1 MEKLVSN
8 PEKNYLAVAL
18 SGKTDREILEQMAE
32 VFWKEGYVKETFRE
46 AIVQRELAFPTG
58 LPMGEVNVAIPHTDP
73 EHVNKAGFC
82 LGILDNPVTFSV
94 MGAEGETVD
103 VSVIFMLAIKRKEDQ
118 LENLQ
123 KLITIC
129 QDQEMLK
136 VLLTGDIDKINE
148 VMAALTGN

>member
-8 PEKNYLAVAL
+8 PNKTYLAVSL
-18 SGKTDREILEQMAE
+18 SGNSDREVLEQMAE
-32 VFWKEGYVKETFRE
+32 ALREEGYVKDTFSD
-46 AIVQRELAFPTG
+46 AIIQREIAFPTG

-82 LGILDNPVTFSV
+82 LGILDSPVTFNI
-94 MGAEGETVD
+94 MGTEGEKID
-103 VSVIFMLAIKRKEDQ
+103 ASIIFMLAIKRKEDQ

-136 VLLTGDIDKINE
+136 VLLTKNIDKINE
-148 VMAALTGN
+148 VMTALTGN

>member
-18 SGKTDREILEQMAE
+18 SGENDKEVLEQMAE
-32 VFWKEGYVKETFRE
+32 AFRE
-46 AIVQRELAFPTG
+46 ENYVRDTYKNAIVQRELAFPTG

-82 LGILDNPVTFSV
+82 LGILDKQVTFDV
-94 MGAEGETVD
+94 MGSEGEKVD
-103 VSVIFMLAIKRKEDQ
+103 VSIIFMLAIKRKEEQ

-123 KLITIC
+123 KLIAIC

-136 VLLTGDIDKINE
+136 VLLTKDINKIHE
-148 VMAALTGN
+148 VMTALTGN

>member
-8 PEKNYLAVAL
+8 QEKTYLAVSI
-18 SGKTDREILEQMAE
+18 SGNTDKEVLEQMAE
-32 VFWKEGYVKETFRE
+32 ALYEEGYVKETFSD
-46 AIVQRELAFPTG
+46 AIYQRELAFPTG

-82 LGILDNPVTFSV
+82 LGILENPVTFNV
-94 MGAEGETVD
+94 MGSDSEKID
-103 VSVIFMLAIKRKEDQ
+103 VSVVFMLAIKRKEDQ

-136 VLLTGDIDKINE
+136 VLLTKDIDKINE
-148 VMAALTGN
+148 VMTALTAN

>member
-8 PEKNYLAVAL
+8 PEKTYLAVSL
-18 SGKTDREILEQMAE
+18 SGETDKEVLEQMATALQE
-32 VFWKEGYVKETFRE
+32 EGYVKESFSD
-46 AIVQRELAFPTG
+46 AIVQREIAFPTG

-82 LGILDNPVTFSV
+82 LGILDKPVTFNV

-103 VSVIFMLAIKRKEDQ
+103 VSILFMLAIKRKEDQ

-123 KLITIC
+123 KLIAIC

-136 VLLTGDIDKINE
+136 VLQTKNIDKINE
-148 VMAALTGN
+148 VMTALTGN